1 MRLGDMAEVR
11 SGLVL
16 ARKLSRTPTDY
27 TYPLL
32 NLRSVK
38 EAGYIDP
45 ETLDAFFAAEALHS
59 EYLSQAGDIIVRLS
73 APYTAVL
80 IEEETAGMVISS
92 NFAMIRTDP
101 RQLLPSYLYWL
112 LNTPGVKKGIY
123 ENTTSNML
131 AAIKPLYFSKLNL
144 ASLPLEKQRI
154 IGDMNL
160 LRCRESRLLRQLAD
174 ERNRCASALI
184 DKAQKEM
191 RRGMN
196 A

>member
-16 ARKLSRTPTDY
+16 ARKSSRTPTEY
-27 TYPLL
+27 AYPLL
-32 NLRSVK
+32 NLRSMK
-38 EAGYIDP
+38 DAGYIGMGN
-45 ETLDAFFAAEALHS
+45 LDLFFAAEALHT
-59 EYLSQAGDIIVRLS
+59 EYLSQTGDIIVRLS

-92 NFAMIRTDP
+92 NFVMIRTDP
-101 RQLLPSYLYWL
+101 QQLLPSYLYWL
-112 LNTPGVKKGIY
+112 LNTAKVKKEIY

-131 AAIKPLYFSKLNL
+131 GAIKPMYFSNFEL
-144 ASLPLEKQRI
+144 SPLPMEKQRI
-154 IGDMNL
+154 IGEMNL
-160 LRCRESRLLRQLAD
+160 LRCRESRLLRQLSD
-174 ERNRCASALI
+174 ERNRYEAALI
-184 DKAQKEM
+184 NKAQKEM

>member
-1 MRLGDMAEVR
+1 MAEVR

-16 ARKLSRTPTDY
+16 ARKSSRTPTEY

-38 EAGYIDP
+38 DGGYIDL
-45 ETLDAFFAAEALHS
+45 ETLVPFFAAEALHA
-59 EYLSQAGDIIVRLS
+59 EYLSQTGDIIVRLS

-92 NFAMIRTDP
+92 NFAIIRMDSQ
-101 RQLLPSYLYWL
+101 QLLPSYLYWL
-112 LNTPGVKKGIY
+112 LNTARVKKEIY

-131 AAIKPLYFSKLNL
+131 AAVKPMYFSNFEL
-144 ASLPLEKQRI
+144 SPLPLEKQRI
-154 IGDMNL
+154 IGEMNL

-174 ERNRCASALI
+174 ERNRYIAAQI
-184 DKAQKEM
+184 DKAHNVMK
-191 RRGMN
+191 RGMN